1 MQGGPLDH
9 LAKLTGREFPSHDA
23 EIRDSNTCFPLCA
36 QNMEMWGIVLSSG
49 VYENGDRTPFRNLR
63 HEDEM
68 KSKNLKNQGLIHCV
82 HARSRSADAAARL
95 NLGSARRADPC
106 YPASPLRVPPLPSS
120 SVSLPSVVKSPRFS
134 PPYPWPGLARFWGVI
149 FWKICKF
156 LLALSLN
163 GPDLLGVC

>member
-82 HARSRSADAAARL
+82 HARLQGGGFFSSVLLCLCALVSLTRYCATLRLPALGYTVASFAPAHVALRAAFGRL
-95 NLGSARRADPC
+95 PGQR
-106 YPASPLRVPPLPSS
+106 PLARVPLSGPR
-120 SVSLPSVVKSPRFS
+120 SLPTR
-134 PPYPWPGLARFWGVI
+134 
-149 FWKICKF
+149 
-156 LLALSLN
+156 LLSAKNSQ
-163 GPDLLGVC
+163 